1 MKRKLTAM
9 ALAAALCLSPAL
21 AAEEAGL
28 FPNVKTYP
36 GFSDVAAG
44 SYYAQSVQ
52 LCYETG
58 LMKGVG
64 GGTFQ
69 PKGTVSVAQAATI
82 AARIREKVTGE
93 AIPTL
98 SPADNY
104 PWYQGAVDYLER
116 AGVPVP
122 SPAKEATRQE
132 FFRLLSAVVPEGNL
146 EAINSIQT
154 LPDTADAGVLRF
166 YNAGI
171 LTGVD
176 KYGTFNPNAT
186 LTRADCATML
196 ARVIQPDLRRRFT
209 PAVQAPLTYTEEL
222 AQTMALQV
230 NGKTITVSEYMS
242 YLNRTLDNLAY
253 SLQIQ
258 GRTLDWSLYGS
269 ETLVEQY
276 KSAAMD
282 SAVAYCLAQSK
293 ASALGC
299 TVAQL
304 PEKLTPDPGR
314 EVLQSYAQSTD
325 KLAAKHILV
334 TDEALANSIVES
346 LNAKPTQEQ
355 FDNLLALYGTDP
367 GMKQSP
373 QGYLFTAGDMV
384 SEFEA
389 GTRALAVGS
398 YSKTPVKSQF
408 GYHIIWRLDPVSLP
422 DLLEE
427 YRQRV
432 FSQQLQSWV
441 LGASVTVNEK
451 TLELLDSDT
460 IWASYL
466 AYRETLSK

>member
-1 MKRKLTAM
+1 MKRFPAFFLS
-9 ALAAALCLSPAL
+9 AALLLSPAL
-21 AAEEAGL
+21 AVDAEER
-28 FPNVKTYP
+28 FPTVKEYP
-36 GFSDVAAG
+36 GYADVKENDWFYDNAK
-44 SYYAQSVQ
+44 
-52 LCYETG
+52 LCYELG
-58 LMKGVG
+58 LMN
-64 GGTFQ
+64 GTGAGFE
-69 PKGTVSVAQAATI
+69 PNKVLSQAEAVTL
-82 AARIREKVTGE
+82 AARVGAALRGEPIPTAQPGE
-93 AIPTL
+93 AWWVPYN
-98 SPADNY
+98 SY
-104 PWYQGAVDYLER
+104 VFSQG
-116 AGVPVP
+116 G
-122 SPAKEATRQE
+122 
-132 FFRLLSAVVPEGNL
+132 
-146 EAINSIQT
+146 INSPDEYAGRWQFLSMLYDFVEPLLAPINDVKE
-154 LPDTADAGVLRF
+154 LPDPDFRNDVMALKY

-176 KYGTFNPNAT
+176 KYGTFNPSAT

-196 ARVIQPDLRRRFT
+196 ARVIQPDLRKRFT

-253 SLQIQ
+253 SLQLQ

-389 GTRALAVGS
+389 GTRALEVGS